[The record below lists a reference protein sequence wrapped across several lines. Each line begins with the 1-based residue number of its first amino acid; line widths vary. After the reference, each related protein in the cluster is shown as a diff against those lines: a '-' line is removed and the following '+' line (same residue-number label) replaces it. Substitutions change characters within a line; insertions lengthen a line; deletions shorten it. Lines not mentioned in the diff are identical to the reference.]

1 MKFRCSSIKIYSKEQ
16 MYGFNGQGGID
27 YVGVSLDSL
36 AEKMFDNFKKITP
49 ALVASAILTGLLLF
63 LPKSIL
69 VRMNLDVLPEFWNR
83 IIGIVFLLSVTLIMT
98 MIVFSVINMITEER
112 RNKRIRRNLK
122 KKYKT
127 LSPRQR
133 SIILDLLHSEDKTI
147 ALDKNSG
154 DTIYLVNNL
163 FLYMPQQVITLG
175 RNNEMIV
182 TYVPQ
187 RWLSEL
193 YNEEPELFN

>member
-1 MKFRCSSIKIYSKEQ
+1 MYAFNEQ
-16 MYGFNGQGGID
+16 RGID
-27 YVGVSLDSL
+27 YVGVSIDSL
-36 AEKMFDNFKKITP
+36 AENLFDNFKKITP

-69 VRMNLDVLPEFWNR
+69 GRMNLDVLPEFWNR

-133 SIILDLLHSEDKTI
+133 SIILELLHSEDKTI

-175 RNNEMIV
+175 WNNEMIV

-193 YNEEPELFN
+193 YNEEPELFS